1 MVSVRECFL
10 NEKKENVN
18 FKSIC
23 QYNYAFHSTR
33 VFLEIRLQDVVS
45 MVGEYFL
52 IEKKET

>member
-23 QYNYAFHSTR
+23 QYNYAFHTS
-33 VFLEIRLQDVVS
+33 VFLEIRSQDVVS